1 MTLPHDDVGSGPP
14 LILLH
19 AGIADRTMWAEHLQP
34 LANAGFRVL
43 AADLP
48 GFGDAP
54 VAAQEDAP
62 WNDVLATMDA
72 LGIDRAALVGN
83 SLGGLVAQRVTVLA
97 PGRVE
102 ALALVSSGASG
113 IPPSPALQA
122 AWEAEEAAVEDGDIE
137 AAVAAVVRA
146 WTLPDAPET
155 LRTRV
160 GAMQRR
166 AFELQAAA
174 ETAPEGS
181 DPLAENLEALS
192 GAHVPALLLVGEHDM
207 SDFHEAA
214 VALAG
219 ALPDS
224 RSATLLGAGHLAP
237 LEQPAL
243 FRRLLFDFLGA

>member
-34 LANAGFRVL
+34 LANAGLRVL
-43 AADLP
+43 AVDLP

-54 VAAQEDAP
+54 VSAQQDAP

-72 LGIDRAALVGN
+72 LGIERATLVGN
-83 SLGGLVAQRVTVLA
+83 SLGGLVAQRVAVLA
-97 PGRVE
+97 PERVQ
-102 ALALVSSGASG
+102 ALVLVSSGASG

-122 AWEAEEAAVEDGDIE
+122 AWEAEEAAIEDGDVE

-166 AFELQAAA
+166 ALELQALAA
-174 ETAPEGS
+174 PAPEGS
-181 DPLAENLEALS
+181 DPLSENLKALS

-214 VALAG
+214 VALAE

-224 RSATLLGAGHLAP
+224 RCVSLLGAGHLAP

-243 FRRLLFDFLGA
+243 FDRLLVDFIGA